1 MFKAEYQITIK
12 DRISDAL
19 LYIYC
24 KTFLMKPLILLYL
37 FLTSSALFAQNK
49 DTWISFWDKD
59 TTHMGFKDQS
69 GIIKIAPKFVSL
81 TTAHKFDAIIAVTED
96 VNDTWKSY
104 YITKTG
110 RIVGRDSM
118 YVYDNGFDCENEG
131 FIRFKDPLTDKMG
144 LFNGEGKIVIPA
156 EYSDLTRAR
165 NGMMIA
171 LKGAEKVKDTGGDGH
186 FSWAGGKEYLIDT
199 NNKILIENFGYTNEL
214 DFYSLQKSKEPG
226 KDEVRDYFR
235 GVDGEYYSFVN
246 FDKEFKFWLK
256 NNLLSELSKDNLEK
270 HSFPKITYWKEPD
283 GWISES
289 KRKFINQNY
298 KFIKLKLQ
306 ELTSTDCDY
315 FVSTDGLNKFIF
327 ETNEFETYFNN
338 CNEPKDWRYPVK
350 NIVISPKNKSDS
362 GQDHFEFLR
371 TENGYKLIS
380 VSLRDKTLK

>member
-1 MFKAEYQITIK
+1 
-12 DRISDAL
+12 
-19 LYIYC
+19 
-24 KTFLMKPLILLYL
+24 MKQLILLYL
-37 FLTSSALFAQNK
+37 FLIPCSYLFAQNK

-69 GIIKIAPKFVSL
+69 GNIKIEPKFMSL
-81 TTAHKFDAIIAVTED
+81 TIAHKFDAIIAVAED

-131 FIRFKDPLTDKMG
+131 FIRFKDPKTDQMG

-156 EYSDLTRAR
+156 EYSDLTKVR
-165 NGMMIA
+165 NGMIIA
-171 LKGAEKVKDTGGDGH
+171 LKGAEKVKDPGGDGH

-199 NNKILIENFGYTNEL
+199 NNKILIENFGYNDEL
-214 DFYSLQKSKEPG
+214 NFYSLQKSKEPG
-226 KDEVRDYFR
+226 KDEIREYFP

-246 FDKEFKFWLK
+246 FDKEFKSWLK
-256 NNLLSELSKDNLEK
+256 TSLLSDLSKDNLLK
-270 HSFPKITYWKEPD
+270 HSFATITYWTEPN
-283 GWISES
+283 GWIKES
-289 KRKFINQNY
+289 KTKFISQNY

-306 ELTSTDCDY
+306 ELTCKNCDY
-315 FVSTDGLNKFIF
+315 FVSADGLNKFIF
-327 ETNEFETYFNN
+327 ETGEFETYFNN
-338 CNEPKDWRYPVK
+338 CNEPRDWRYPVK

-380 VSLRDKTLK
+380 VSLRDKTLR